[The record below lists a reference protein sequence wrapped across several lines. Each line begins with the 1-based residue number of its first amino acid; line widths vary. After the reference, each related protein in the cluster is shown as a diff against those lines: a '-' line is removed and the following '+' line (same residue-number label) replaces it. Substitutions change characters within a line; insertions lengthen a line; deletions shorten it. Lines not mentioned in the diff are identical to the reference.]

1 MQQILVVGKGGTLG
15 AAIARRLDCAAIEL
29 RATDPRDRSR
39 VDEVARADVV
49 VNASGP
55 RVRPGLDWADY
66 FREHVGIASRVV
78 RSMRPGAHVVHISS
92 SAVYGARG
100 ALLGT
105 DDVEAPT
112 LFPARGYACA
122 KLAAEAEVRAQGR
135 SQGVRVTVLRA
146 SMVYGPGIE
155 SALDSILRLSSRG
168 VSLRLAPARVRQH
181 LLHVE
186 LFLDAVTSATTR
198 PPDSERM
205 LVLADPFVLTNSDL
219 VPRRAGLPVVVPL
232 GATSAL
238 HALARRLGRAP
249 SSTEALAVLAMD
261 NEFAWRPAFETL
273 ELDAAR
279 YARERT
285 FDPYWSARP

>member
-1 MQQILVVGKGGTLG
+1 MEILVVGKGGTLG

-29 RATDPRDRSR
+29 RAADPRDGSP
-39 VDEVARADVV
+39 VGEVARADVL

-66 FREHVGIASRVV
+66 FREHVGVASRVM
-78 RSMRPGAHVVHISS
+78 RSMRPGAHVIHIGSC
-92 SAVYGARG
+92 AVYGARG
-100 ALLGT
+100 ALLAT
-105 DDVEAPT
+105 DDLEAPT
-112 LFPARGYACA
+112 LFPSQAYACA
-122 KLAAEAEVRAQGR
+122 KLAAEAEVRALGR
-135 SQGVRVTVLRA
+135 SRGVRVTVLRP

-168 VSLRLAPARVRQH
+168 VSLRFKPAHVRQH
-181 LLHVE
+181 LVHVE
-186 LFLDAVTSATTR
+186 LLLDAVRSATTR
-198 PPDSERM
+198 PPDDERV
-205 LVLADPFVLTNSDL
+205 LLLADPFVLTNSDL

-238 HALARRLGRAP
+238 HALARRTGWAP

-261 NEFAWRPAFETL
+261 NEFTWRPAFDA
-273 ELDAAR
+273 LDLDPAQ